1 MYDDRDSDSAGC
13 APDGSRD
20 EFVLCRENLWL
31 VYSEAT
37 RDAVTRASVDQ
48 C

>member
-31 VYSEAT
+31 VYGES
-37 RDAVTRASVDQ
+37 DK
-48 C
+48 